1 MMILYNCSHIRR
13 TGEICGRNSKSEKC
27 YIHRKSPV
35 YTPCRD
41 CGEPNRSKYNAC
53 NDHVGKYK
61 SRENYNRKKQD
72 ELCIQIAMIE
82 NHIPDLPDSRH
93 EV

>member
-1 MMILYNCSHIRR
+1 MMILYNCSQIRR

-53 NDHVGKYK
+53 NKHVGKYK

-72 ELCIQIAMIE
+72 ELYEKLAMFE
-82 NHIPDLPDSRH
+82 NHISDLPDSRH

>member
-1 MMILYNCSHIRR
+1 MMIFHCSYIRR
-13 TGEICGRNSKSEKC
+13 TGEICGGNSKSEKC

-41 CGEPNRSKYNAC
+41 CGESNRSKYNAC

-72 ELCIQIAMIE
+72 ELHAKIDVLKNCIPE
-82 NHIPDLPDSRH
+82 LPGSGY
-93 EV
+93 EL